1 MPIAWCVPELPPNGA
16 QRITA
21 TFQYCQAA
29 LWPAGP
35 PHRGAPWFGLS
46 RVKGNFHA
54 RFLGGRERVTARA
67 YPTVHARSAKTA
79 FLSVVS
85 MEKIRDAARF
95 WAGNFSGSRRK
106 VERNHTMKPT
116 NHSLSTVGRTSLL
129 LAASVAV
136 VVRQTEVVTTAGQ
149 PLATAPCCWQPASQ
163 GSCCKRKF
171 LWPPFP
177 PLRRA
182 NAFPLTMTG
191 GLR

>member
-67 YPTVHARSAKTA
+67 YPTPPK
-79 FLSVVS
+79 
-85 MEKIRDAARF
+85 
-95 WAGNFSGSRRK
+95 
-106 VERNHTMKPT
+106 
-116 NHSLSTVGRTSLL
+116 
-129 LAASVAV
+129 
-136 VVRQTEVVTTAGQ
+136 Q
-149 PLATAPCCWQPASQ
+149 PQSEIA
-163 GSCCKRKF
+163 
-171 LWPPFP
+171 
-177 PLRRA
+177 PLRIYGLA
-182 NAFPLTMTG
+182 PFEKPAPLFTN
-191 GLR
+191 LRK